1 MVWCYWCRQGSA
13 TMGVNASCQADAAM
27 TPNVLFN
34 VEKKRRLAGLATLRK
49 KLIRRR
55 RSSKS
60 CDHSRVIRELVSNWS
75 VREVTALWEEYEAS
89 TALKDLTVQADLA
102 RPPAP
107 TYKQDLSD
115 LFDYKY
121 CTDVDLVFQG
131 AIFPVH
137 RAILSVR
144 CPYFQEVLK
153 KIPGYGAQIGVDIQ
167 TPGIDIPMFSALLR
181 FLYTGEF
188 NPYDGT
194 SKAQQMR
201 LNNLDLLMQLCD
213 EFGTP
218 NALECDL
225 RYLLDSGDYAD
236 CILVFSSSGDCSG
249 NQGGEIGGGS
259 VSGESSCPSDYGFH
273 NRLEVFCHK
282 SILSARS
289 PFFRSLIQR
298 RQRYSEEMYERGIP
312 QPTRIVLDEGVIP
325 KRYARVLL
333 QAIYLDTLN
342 LSSIIRDSASTNSL
356 SEAQSMVQT
365 GRAHLTVVEEAMEIY
380 QIGRFLELDILTQS
394 CEDLIVESLSTDNLV
409 SVLKWSG
416 QSHGSAWVQR
426 QALHFLREEF
436 SQIAQSGVLLELDK
450 ATLTDVLSSDFLQ
463 SAELEVL
470 QAVLRWGEHQL
481 LKRMED
487 REPNLVSQTAHSVT
501 RKGLRKRDLND
512 VELRDIL
519 SELLPLVRMDHVLPP
534 NHDIL
539 TQAIKRRLVS
549 TPPSH
554 MIGDD
559 NTNYRVNAWIRGK
572 NNGLFVKPRLFTP
585 YAEEIKCVVD
595 EHGAGGGVDLVR
607 LQCYVSHIPD
617 TLYMV
622 DNTPRKH
629 SFCATAPVD
638 VVAAAVPVPDADTVT
653 GMVRRERELVSTTV
667 YQRAAALLFADRRQL
682 RRQVRLRVV
691 REFNLPDAVADVLEG
706 ASYAVEEEEEDRDS
720 RHQQQQQ
727 QQQQQ
732 RLCHVR
738 DEGRSKLQPP
748 EFLMESMGGAIP
760 PHRHFSHFRTQE
772 ENQVGVDGHLS
783 DIVPD
788 VALASSSLS
797 ALHLGSASRASSTS
811 LSHSLS
817 RKNSSSRPPSYSSAS
832 LECLEGVGK
841 KPPQLGLDLGDGS
854 HQLAHPSK
862 PLTTHL
868 HSPTHTNLQIRVLN
882 SGVLS
887 LHRRQYSSRPSHQR
901 VTVTPPQTAPP
912 SPPVTAPPLGGHMM
926 IIY

>member
-75 VREVTALWEEYEAS
+75 
-89 TALKDLTVQADLA
+89 ADLA

-409 SVLKWSG
+409 SVLKWS
-416 QSHGSAWVQR
+416 
-426 QALHFLREEF
+426 
-436 SQIAQSGVLLELDK
+436 
-450 ATLTDVLSSDFLQ
+450 DFLQ
-463 SAELEVL
+463 AAELEVL

-706 ASYAVEEEEEDRDS
+706 ASYTVEEEEEDRDS
-720 RHQQQQQ
+720 RHQQQ

-772 ENQVGVDGHLS
+772 ENKVGVDGHLS

-854 HQLAHPSK
+854 HQLAHPSQ

-926 IIY
+926 YEDGGGSGRPQTVPHTPPLRHYATMGSRHYNVSSVSSATTTPQMFL